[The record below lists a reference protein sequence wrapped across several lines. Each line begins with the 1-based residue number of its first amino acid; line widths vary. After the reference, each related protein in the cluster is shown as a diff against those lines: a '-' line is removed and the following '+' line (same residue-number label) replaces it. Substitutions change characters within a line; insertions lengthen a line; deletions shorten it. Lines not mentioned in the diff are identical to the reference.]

1 MARFTSVASSIEQDS
16 RINEDNTRTAC
27 SGCGLS
33 IEDGNEGCYA
43 FFQQFFLDHNMP
55 LHVGIGRLA
64 FDTYCVQHPDR
75 LCVSAKS
82 LAAHLGGICWGL
94 EHDGVARGY
103 EEYRRSL
110 DGTVR
115 FTKPAL
121 PTQRGPMTIAD
132 VVAADAAARAETI
145 RAWAQTTWQAH
156 TDLHRWAR
164 QRVADASS

>member
-1 MARFTSVASSIEQDS
+1 MVDDTDRMI
-16 RINEDNTRTAC
+16 C
-27 SGCGLS
+27 GGCGLTIADS
-33 IEDGNEGCYA
+33 DDGCYA
-43 FFQQFFLDHNMP
+43 FFQQFALDHSIP

-82 LAAHLGGICWGL
+82 LAAHLGGLCWGL

-103 EEYRRSL
+103 EAYRRSL
-110 DGTVR
+110 NGTVR

-121 PTQRGPMTIAD
+121 PTQRGAMTIAD
-132 VVAADAAARAETI
+132 VAAADAAARADTI

-156 TDLHRWAR
+156 ADLHDWAR
-164 QRVADASS
+164 QRVEEALR